1 MINESDLKVNIFKLI
16 DSQSE
21 ESLKEIY
28 EWLTAKTEKKENA
41 IWLEQGYKD
50 MAADVD
56 REKEAN
62 EWIEGTLN
70 SNEL

>member
-28 EWLTAKTEKKENA
+28 AWLTAKTEKKESS